1 MAALDIGRLVCGE
14 GCRVV
19 VAASKVRLVAV
30 LCLVFPTPV
39 AMLLYINRLADY
51 CAATEKAHSS
61 AFQLPFG
68 PRLDV
73 LAMQAPASKSLGAA
87 LQEGFRD
94 RTVLGVLA
102 SFAVLVFLGEM
113 AKMSSPAGKGC
124 LISAVGGLGVDAMFC
139 LLVLHTL
146 TRMMWRPR

>member
-51 CAATEKAHSS
+51 CAATEK
-61 AFQLPFG
+61 
-68 PRLDV
+68 
-73 LAMQAPASKSLGAA
+73 AMQAPASKSLGAA